1 MGKLSAFVLI
11 SLGRIPFP
19 ALYALSDLLAF
30 LIFRVFG
37 YRKDIIRKNLKNS
50 FPKLTESQYEAI
62 ERASAKNFCD
72 VMLENLKLL
81 TLSKNSL
88 RKRMHLVNP
97 ELLKGLNKNQQGI
110 VLITAHYNNWE
121 WMGLSLSTH
130 THQNINGVYKPLSN
144 KSIDALMLKSRAR
157 FGTQLSPMQSFAK
170 KVLSPTGRKS
180 INIMLADQSPHKDKV
195 DFFCNFLNQDTPVFL
210 GPEKL
215 MKAGQMKLY
224 FMEVHRLKRGYYE
237 MKIVPLVDADAE
249 PEKKGSATLAHV
261 KHLEQIIQ
269 ANPESWLWSHRRWKN
284 SQKK

>member
-19 ALYALSDLLAF
+19 LLYALSDLLAF

-37 YRKDIIRKNLKNS
+37 YRKKIIRQNLENS
-50 FPKLTESQYEAI
+50 LPELSEPQYKAI
-62 ERASAKNFCD
+62 ERASARNFCD

-81 TLSKNSL
+81 TLSKNGL

-97 ELLKGLNKNQQGI
+97 EILEKIEKDEQGI
-110 VLITAHYNNWE
+110 ILITAHYNNWE
-121 WMGLSLSTH
+121 WMGLSISTY
-130 THQNINGVYKPLSN
+130 TEQNINGVYKPLSN
-144 KSIDALMLKSRAR
+144 KSIDALMLKSRER

-224 FMEVHRLKRGYYE
+224 FMEVHRLKRGCYE
-237 MKIVPLVDADAE
+237 MKIVPLVDAD

-269 ANPESWLWSHRRWKN
+269 AKPESWLWSHRRWKN